1 MRPGKL
7 PTKMLADLLAR
18 LPMDDPRVIVGPRV
32 GEDAAVIDFGD
43 HLLVAKTDPVTFAT
57 DLIGWYTVNVNANDI
72 ATMGAEPKWFMATL
86 LLPETADRSQ
96 IEAIF
101 GQLADACRGLGVTA
115 VGGHTEVT
123 IGIDRPIMIGC
134 MMGEVE
140 KGKLLTSAGAG
151 AGDAIILSSPIAIE
165 GTALL
170 AREAAGA
177 LRSTGLPEESIAR
190 ARDLL
195 FDPGISVVTAA
206 RAAIESG
213 GVTALHDPTE
223 GGLATGLLELAL
235 ASEVG
240 LEISRDDIPMLD
252 LTRAVCAA
260 LELDPLGLI
269 ASGSLL
275 IAAKHDRAADIVQT
289 LRAQGKDAAIIGRTM
304 PKQAGVMLVAGGRR
318 LPLPQFDRD
327 EIARYFGEHA

>member
-1 MRPGKL
+1 ME
-7 PTKMLADLLAR
+7 
-18 LPMDDPRVIVGPRV
+18 DPRVIVGPRV

-43 HLLVAKTDPVTFAT
+43 RYLVAKTDPVTFAT

-86 LLPETADRSQ
+86 LLPECVDRSRV
-96 IEAIF
+96 EAIF
-101 GQLADACRGLGVTA
+101 SQLADACRSVGVTA

-140 KGKLLTSAGAG
+140 KGKLLTSAGATP
-151 AGDAIILSSPIAIE
+151 GDAIILAGPIAIE

-170 AREAAGA
+170 AREAGDA
-177 LRSTGLPEESIAR
+177 LRSAGMAEESIAR

-195 FDPGISVVTAA
+195 FDPGISVVAAA
-206 RAAIESG
+206 RVAIGSG

-223 GGLATGLLELAL
+223 GGLATGLMEVAL

-240 LEISRDDIPMLD
+240 LEVMSDDIPVLD
-252 LTRAVCAA
+252 LARTVCAA
-260 LELDPLGLI
+260 LKLDPLGLI

-275 IAAKHDRAADIVQT
+275 ITARHDRAADIVQA
-289 LRAQGKDAAIIGRTM
+289 LRADGKEAAIIGRAA
-304 PKQAGVMLVAGGRR
+304 PRQAGAVLVRDGRR
-318 LPLPQFDRD
+318 WPLPQFDRD
-327 EIARYFGEHA
+327 EIARYFEEQT

>member
-1 MRPGKL
+1 
-7 PTKMLADLLAR
+7 
-18 LPMDDPRVIVGPRV
+18 
-32 GEDAAVIDFGD
+32 
-43 HLLVAKTDPVTFAT
+43 
-57 DLIGWYTVNVNANDI
+57 
-72 ATMGAEPKWFMATL
+72 
-86 LLPETADRSQ
+86 
-96 IEAIF
+96 
-101 GQLADACRGLGVTA
+101 
-115 VGGHTEVT
+115 VT

-151 AGDAIILSSPIAIE
+151 AGDAIILSGPIAIE

>member
-7 PTKMLADLLAR
+7 PPEMLAGLLAR
-18 LPMDDPRVIVGPRV
+18 LPTDDPRVIVGPRV

-43 HLLVAKTDPVTFAT
+43 RFLVAKTDPVTFAT

-72 ATMGAEPKWFMATL
+72 ATMGAEPKWFLATL
-86 LLPETADRSQ
+86 LLPETADRDE

-101 GQLADACRGLGVTA
+101 DQLADACHSLGVAA

-123 IGIDRPIMIGC
+123 IGLDRPIMIGC
-134 MMGEVE
+134 MMGEVD
-140 KGKLLTSAGAG
+140 KGKLLTSAGAS
-151 AGDAIILSSPIAIE
+151 AGDAIILAGAIAIE

-170 AREAAGA
+170 AREAADA
-177 LRSTGLPEESIAR
+177 LRSKGMSEGALAT

-195 FDPGISVVTAA
+195 FDPGISVVAAA
-206 RAAIESG
+206 RAAIASG

-235 ASEVG
+235 SSDVG
-240 LEISRDDIPMLD
+240 LEIVRDEIPILD

-275 IAAKHDRAADIVQT
+275 IATEHDRAAGIVRA
-289 LRAQGKDAAIIGRTM
+289 LRAVGKSAATIGRAA
-304 PKQAGVMLVAGGRR
+304 PKQAGVTLVEEGRR

-327 EIARYFGEHA
+327 EIARYFDDRA